1 MVNRRGKWK
10 RWLILHSWAPKS
22 LRMVTAAM
30 KFKDLL
36 LGRKAM
42 TNLDSRDI
50 TLCSQSYGFSSS
62 HVQMWKLDHKEGWAP
77 KNWCFWIV
85 VLESS
90 LDCKNI
96 KPVNPKESQPW
107 IFIGRTVAETEAPIL
122 WPPDVKSWVIRK
134 DSDAG
139 KYWRQKKREVAED
152 EMASITDSI
161 DMNFRKCWETVED
174 RGLCCAIVHWFAGA
188 GHNWAA

>member
-107 IFIGRTVAETEAPIL
+107 IFVGRTDTKAEAYVK
-122 WPPDVKSWVIRK
+122 VKSLSRVRLLATPWTAAYQAPPSMGFSRQEHWSGLPFPSPVHESEKWTGIHSVMS
-134 DSDAG
+134 DS
-139 KYWRQKKREVAED
+139 
-152 EMASITDSI
+152 
-161 DMNFRKCWETVED
+161 
-174 RGLCCAIVHWFAGA
+174 
-188 GHNWAA
+188 